1 MFKNGIIITGPIGA
15 GKSSALEI
23 INNLGYETVDLD
35 TISNEI
41 LDQEDSLKFI
51 KEYFS
56 DCVADEQVNRAKLAK
71 IVFSNKEKLSLLE
84 NFLHPK
90 IQNKLTSILEI
101 SKGLV
106 FIEVSAPKNM
116 INIFKSIVIWSPVE
130 TRIKRLLKRG
140 MDIEDIMNRI
150 ENQPN
155 DEWWNSIGTVIENN
169 DEKDFESK
177 LKDTIQTLP

>member
-1 MFKNGIIITGPIGA
+1 M
-15 GKSSALEI
+15 
-23 INNLGYETVDLD
+23 
-35 TISNEI
+35 
-41 LDQEDSLKFI
+41 
-51 KEYFS
+51 
-56 DCVADEQVNRAKLAK
+56 
-71 IVFSNKEKLSLLE
+71 LE

-106 FIEVSAPKNM
+106 FIEVSAPKDM

-169 DEKDFESK
+169 DKKDFESK